1 MNTPQLLN
9 KIYDLAGDLIQSLEV
24 VRDYEPEKWN
34 DDLEKELSLA
44 YTVWERCLESRFLI
58 APQLGEN
65 GALVFDFVTSD
76 WIKQML
82 RDLDIS
88 QNELADGVNVT
99 PQQISAWLSGTR
111 NPSGAAQA
119 AIFYFFKS
127 KV

>member
-1 MNTPQLLN
+1 TPQLLN

-58 APQLGEN
+58 APQLAEN

-111 NPSGAAQA
+111 NPSGA
-119 AIFYFFKS
+119 
-127 KV
+127 